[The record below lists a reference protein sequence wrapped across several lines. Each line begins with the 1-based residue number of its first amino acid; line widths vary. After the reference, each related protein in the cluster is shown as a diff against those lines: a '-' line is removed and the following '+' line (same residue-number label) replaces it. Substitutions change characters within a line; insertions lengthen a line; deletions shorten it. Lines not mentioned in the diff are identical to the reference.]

1 MRARERFAA
10 GVIVVAVA
18 ARLAGSQG
26 FDRRQVERLENALRQ
41 EGEAV
46 VALAD
51 AADDSPD
58 PDDFSLTWRSD
69 FFKAQSGT
77 FVPFIVGIA
86 AKGRR
91 VPAALLYVRV
101 ARRAA
106 DGGDGRAR
114 RTPATERSSYP
125 FEEIY
130 PIEWSAA
137 PGQPLRVVRGFSI
150 APGEYEVTVV
160 VRERDRDGD
169 RGRRPLAAVLRQPV
183 SVPDYGTTA
192 LATSSVIV
200 ADRLTDLREPPA
212 GPLAE
217 RPYVIGAREILPSA
231 DGDFRRSEELIVVF
245 LIYNPAVTRDKHFDL
260 EVEYHFFRKSPDA
273 GGAPGAPPF
282 GRDVPAALPGEVYV
296 NRTEP
301 QRFTPLVLGPPF
313 DPAAGQPVMAG
324 QGVPLSGFTVGDYRL
339 AITVTDLVS
348 GQSIERQIVFRVRS

>member
-26 FDRRQVERLENALRQ
+26 FDRRQVERIEHALRQ

-51 AADDSPD
+51 AIDDSSD

-101 ARRAA
+101 TRRAA
-106 DGGDGRAR
+106 ADSDGRAR
-114 RTPATERSSYP
+114 RTPAAERSAYP

-130 PIEWSAA
+130 PVEWSAP
-137 PGQPLRVVRGFSI
+137 PGQLLRVVRGFSI
-150 APGEYEVTVV
+150 APGEYDVTVV

-183 SVPDYGTTA
+183 SVPDFGTAA

-200 ADRLTDLREPPA
+200 ADQLTELREPPA

-217 RPYVIGAREILPSA
+217 RPYVIGAREILPAA
-231 DGDFRRSEELIVVF
+231 DGDFHRSEELIVVF

-260 EVEYHFFRKSPDA
+260 EVDDHFFRKSPDA
-273 GGAPGAPPF
+273 RGGPVAPSA

-301 QRFTPLVLGPPF
+301 QRFTPLVLGP
-313 DPAAGQPVMAG
+313 
-324 QGVPLSGFTVGDYRL
+324 LSTRPPG
-339 AITVTDLVS
+339 S
-348 GQSIERQIVFRVRS
+348 P